1 MAGGSCGRGSLRSD
15 ATGALSVF
23 GAPGQRWERLGARS
37 RGCGRGTLASTV
49 ARSQARRG
57 GAEADPILGIPH
69 PCTLVAAGIRGLYER
84 SGWRWFWG
92 SAQPPVGG
100 GGAPR
105 GRSSKDPHPQR
116 THTLVGRP
124 ARLTQ
129 ALPLF
134 AGTRR
139 ARPRTYVHAY
149 IYPYIRAHRHTS
161 RTPAPTGARS
171 LAQNPLQRLHVQ
183 AARTH
188 NPWPYR
194 ATDHNRV

>member
-100 GGAPR
+100 GELPEDEVARTLIHSAHTHLLGDQLGSLR
-105 GRSSKDPHPQR
+105 RFRSSRAPGGPDHGHMY
-116 THTLVGRP
+116 THTYI
-124 ARLTQ
+124 
-129 ALPLF
+129 
-134 AGTRR
+134 
-139 ARPRTYVHAY
+139 RTYVHTD
-149 IYPYIRAHRHTS
+149 IPPAHQR
-161 RTPAPTGARS
+161 
-171 LAQNPLQRLHVQ
+171 PLGHG
-183 AARTH
+183 H
-188 NPWPYR
+188 
-194 ATDHNRV
+194 